1 VPGVEQGF
9 NVTGGQLQ
17 LEVVEKA
24 FFAPRDGV
32 EDVANKAD
40 S

>member
-9 NVTGGQLQ
+9 NVTGGQL
-17 LEVVEKA
+17 EVVEKT